1 MAKELTTQSYIEH
14 HLTKTPITSIVR
26 WQTCCIIVTTTQSFH
41 QLRHRTSLKPPTTRP
56 LRVDKTKNAAAPF
69 PPRDGVQEKSSV
81 SIRAVARRMRH
92 GPVSHFDVV
101 LISYY
106 HLKCYQRQPRL
117 SFLALASALGKRVSI
132 KRPTAPIAT
141 LRRKS
146 TACSCEWRLFPLPR
160 ARGVA

>member
-1 MAKELTTQSYIEH
+1 
-14 HLTKTPITSIVR
+14 
-26 WQTCCIIVTTTQSFH
+26 
-41 QLRHRTSLKPPTTRP
+41 
-56 LRVDKTKNAAAPF
+56 
-69 PPRDGVQEKSSV
+69 
-81 SIRAVARRMRH
+81 MRH

-101 LISYY
+101 LVSYY

-117 SFLALASALGKRVSI
+117 SFLALASALGKRVI
-132 KRPTAPIAT
+132 YQETDRPIAT